1 MNYSWNRE
9 NFSEFARDFFNR
21 LHNHIPL
28 DFTRR
33 VRSTNIRKLT
43 THFLWIGC
51 KMADGNWYGV
61 GATRAMGCTQCT
73 CEARDYVYCVDLCPG
88 KYTNGTKES
97 FKKSFNYHFFY
108 CDMFVIK
115 YMYRLILYQITLISF
130 SSRR

>member
-97 FKKSFNYHFFY
+97 FKKSCNYHFFY

-115 YMYRLILYQITLISF
+115 YRLILYQIALISF